1 MAKLTD
7 YKLDEAAFRQKDVAS
22 LPDKPSGTMTAEAL
36 KAAFDKSSKAVLMP
50 ALNGVIDTLVSTEG
64 AASIGTADGE
74 TLEAKAQ
81 KADGAAAAAATAA
94 GEATAAK
101 TAAEAA
107 TTAATAASTAASQ
120 AAETAAAA
128 AEAASGATALL
139 KGNKPVID
147 LVAAG
152 NGTAYTAQS
161 ERVTALEAGMLFVT
175 RFSAANTGAVTLDIN
190 SLGAKPVKQIGTS
203 GAKGD
208 CIAGDFG
215 MGQRYWLQYD
225 GAEFYPIGSS
235 ARAAKSGIWVGETEP
250 PADAGYALW
259 VDPSD
264 MAPGELTGFG
274 ALNTGDIPKFGGDY
288 LVPAVPGEDYL
299 KPGVEVLDWKVP
311 TMEGDCS
318 LDPSGGEKQLRYAK
332 DKQGFVY
339 LNGLFKKATLPWKGE
354 GAAKSAITTLPMGY
368 RPQRDLVVPVTSTE
382 STVVGVAHIL
392 KTGAVTYAMMSY
404 AGTTV
409 PSYWCIDAVFRA
421 AN

>member
-1 MAKLTD
+1 
-7 YKLDEAAFRQKDVAS
+7 
-22 LPDKPSGTMTAEAL
+22 MTAEAL

-50 ALNGVIDTLVSTEG
+50 ALNGVIDTLSSAEG
-64 AASIGTADGE
+64 ASNIGTADGE

-94 GEATAAK
+94 GEAQAAK

-107 TTAATAASTAASQ
+107 TTVATAASTAASK
-120 AAETAAAA
+120 AAQTAAAA

-147 LVAAG
+147 LVATG

-161 ERVTALEAGMLFVT
+161 ERVTALEAGMLFVI
-175 RFSAANTGAVTLDIN
+175 RFSAANTGAVTLDVN
-190 SLGAKPVKQIGTS
+190 ALGAKPVKQIGTS

-215 MGQRYWLQYD
+215 QEQRYWLQYD
-225 GAEFYPIGSS
+225 GAEFYPVGSS

-264 MAPGELTGFG
+264 MSPGELTGFG

-288 LVPAVPGEDYL
+288 LVPAVPGVDIVTPTTIAERGSVAGKGEYL
-299 KPGVEVLDWKVP
+299 KFADGTLIQWHKEAFSGY
-311 TMEGDCS
+311 TASTAYGS
-318 LDPSGGEKQLRYAK
+318 LFYFTVSARTFPIP
-332 DKQGFVY
+332 F
-339 LNGLFKKATLPWKGE
+339 
-354 GAAKSAITTLPMGY
+354 AAK
-368 RPQRDLVVPVTSTE
+368 PQYVIAR
-382 STVVGVAHIL
+382 IN
-392 KTGAVTYAMMSY
+392 YN
-404 AGTTV
+404 
-409 PSYWCIDAVFRA
+409 W
-421 AN
+421 

>member
-147 LVAAG
+147 LVATG

-264 MAPGELTGFG
+264 MTPGELTGFG

-288 LVPAVPGEDYL
+288 LVPAVPGVDIVTPTTIAERGSVAGKGEYL
-299 KPGVEVLDWKVP
+299 KFADGTLIQWNKEAFSGYTANIAYGSLFYFTISARTFPVPFAEKPQSMVASINSNWYVSASVESYNATGTGRV
-311 TMEGDCS
+311 
-318 LDPSGGEKQLRYAK
+318 
-332 DKQGFVY
+332 FVY
-339 LNGLFKKATLPWKGE
+339 AVANHKENFTLSWLAIGRWK
-354 GAAKSAITTLPMGY
+354 
-368 RPQRDLVVPVTSTE
+368 
-382 STVVGVAHIL
+382 
-392 KTGAVTYAMMSY
+392 
-404 AGTTV
+404 
-409 PSYWCIDAVFRA
+409 
-421 AN
+421 